1 MDHVFQAVP
10 SKLVHRLAAACAL
23 GLGLLFLCPSI
34 VPAARTF
41 PRDATFAKAAI
52 FDYPALLVGSK
63 TLRLAVGSRIYDQN
77 NRILTPVSTPATANV
92 LYKTDSNGEVF
103 KVWILTDQ
111 ETQAFVKKPF
121 STKKY

>member
-1 MDHVFQAVP
+1 MDHLFEAIP
-10 SKLVHRLAAACAL
+10 STPLQRLAAAWAV
-23 GLGLLFLCPSI
+23 GLTLFVWTTV

-41 PRDATFAKAAI
+41 PPDVTFAKGAI
-52 FDYPALLVGSK
+52 FDYPFLQMGSK

-77 NRILTPVSTPATANV
+77 NRILVPASAPAAANV
-92 LYKTDSNGEVF
+92 LYKTDSNGEIF

-111 ETQAFVKKPF
+111 ETQAFIKKPF

>member
-1 MDHVFQAVP
+1 MDHLFDA
-10 SKLVHRLAAACAL
+10 KAARLLRRLAAAWAVGLTLSVCA
-23 GLGLLFLCPSI
+23 SA
-34 VPAARTF
+34 VAAARTF
-41 PRDATFAKAAI
+41 PPDATFAKAAI
-52 FDYPALLVGSK
+52 FDYPFLQMGSK

-77 NRILTPVSTPATANV
+77 NRILVPASAPATANV
-92 LYKTDSNGEVF
+92 LYKTDSNGEIF